1 MMSIAEV
8 KFGSVRWGLLSTAR
22 INRRLIPAIRASKR
36 GDLAAV
42 ASRSQAGAEAYA
54 EQWDIPLSFGSYQA
68 MLASSS
74 IDAVYISLPNHLHAE
89 WTVRALES
97 GKHVLCE
104 KPFAITLDE
113 VDRMVA
119 AAEDATRV
127 LAEALMYRHHPQTKI
142 VGEWVRD
149 GRLGEVTVINGVFN
163 FKLENLDN
171 VRLVADWGGGSLWDV
186 GVYPLSFAQYLMGEM
201 PEVVTGS
208 QRPGPSGVDEVFS
221 GLLHYSGDRMALIS
235 SSFASPFYTS
245 FEVIG
250 TEGRLLL
257 NRPFIGMAEA
267 GELVFH
273 PADGEAER
281 LTVPEKELYLCEIE
295 DMHAAILDG
304 QPSYVT
310 LEESRKHVQ
319 TVLALYE
326 SARLGKSVSVK

>member
-1 MMSIAEV
+1 MD
-8 KFGSVRWGLLSTAR
+8 SVRWGLLSTAG

-42 ASRSQAGAEAYA
+42 ASRSRAGAEAYA
-54 EQWDIPLSFGSYQA
+54 EEWEIPLSFSSYEA
-68 MLASSS
+68 MLASDS

-104 KPFAITLDE
+104 KPFAITLEE

-119 AAEDATRV
+119 AAEDTKRV
-127 LAEALMYRHHPQTKI
+127 LAEAFMYRHHPQTKI

-149 GRLGEVTVINGVFN
+149 GRIGQVTVIKGVFN
-163 FKLENLDN
+163 FKLENRDN
-171 VRLVADWGGGSLWDV
+171 VRLVADWGGGALWDV
-186 GVYPLSFAQYLMGEM
+186 GVYPISFAQYLMGEM
-201 PEVVTGS
+201 PDVVTGS
-208 QRPGPSGVDEVFS
+208 QRLGTSGVDEVFS
-221 GLLHYSGDRMALIS
+221 GLLQYGGERMALIS
-235 SSFASPFYTS
+235 CSFASPFYTT

-250 TEGRLLL
+250 TEGRLML
-257 NRPFIGMAEA
+257 NRPFVGMAEV

-273 PADGEAER
+273 PAEGEAEQI
-281 LTVPEKELYLCEIE
+281 TVPEKELYLCEIE

-304 QPSYVT
+304 HASFVT

-326 SARLGKSVSVK
+326 SARSGQSVLVK

>member
-1 MMSIAEV
+1 M
-8 KFGSVRWGLLSTAR
+8 GSVRWGLLSTAG

-36 GDLAAV
+36 GELAAV
-42 ASRSQAGAEAYA
+42 ASRSQAGAEVYA
-54 EQWDIPLSFGSYQA
+54 EEWGIPLSFGSYEA
-68 MLASSS
+68 MLASDS

-89 WTVRALES
+89 WTIRALES

-113 VDRMVA
+113 VDRMKA
-119 AAEDATRV
+119 AAENAARV
-127 LAEALMYRHHPQTKI
+127 LAEAFMYRHHPQTKI

-149 GRLGEVTVINGVFN
+149 GRIGEVTVINGVFN

-171 VRLVADWGGGSLWDV
+171 VRLVEDWGGGSLWDV

-201 PEVVTGS
+201 PKVVTGS
-208 QRPGPSGVDEVFS
+208 QRLGPSGVDEVFS

-250 TEGRLLL
+250 TEGRLSL
-257 NRPFIGMAEA
+257 NRPFIGIAEE
-267 GELVFH
+267 GELIFH
-273 PADGEAER
+273 PPDGEAER
-281 LTVPEKELYLCEIE
+281 ITIPEKELYLCEIE

-304 QPSYVT
+304 QPSYVA

-326 SARLGKSVSVK
+326 SARLG